1 MGSGIR
7 NRGGVVT
14 LKGVIERRKAG
25 GGVLRYLR
33 VRQAIV
39 AKLPDDIPM
48 DSPAFLAAYAAA
60 REAHTPVKNDPGT
73 LAHLIEVALRSD
85 RVKGWSPSHRR
96 AIRRDLD
103 AIRAAYGKLPARG
116 AQDRHIQ
123 ADVDKAPNPRA
134 RMKAWR
140 FLTDHGCRTGILTRD
155 PAKGLTVERKA
166 TDGYPPW
173 TEAEIAAFRARWPIG
188 SVARAA
194 MELLFWTGCRVSDAV
209 LIGPQHVGRDGVLAF
224 RQTKTKGFAFVPW
237 TCAVPPFADA
247 ADRDQMHQALGA
259 LPGGHMTFLAT
270 AQGNTRSVAA
280 LSHLIR
286 ASAHEAGIE
295 RSAHGL
301 RKARLTALAE
311 GGATTHQIGA
321 WGGHESLKEVEHYTR
336 SASRRA
342 AVMGTEQA
350 RNDGNASA
358 PQWKNAKK

>member
-1 MGSGIR
+1 MGRGIR
-7 NRGGVVT
+7 DRTGIVT
-14 LKGVIERRKAG
+14 LVGIIERPKAG

-33 VRQAIV
+33 RRGKPLV
-39 AKLPDDIPM
+39 KLPDDIPM
-48 DSPAFLAAYAAA
+48 DSPDFLAAYAAA
-60 REAHTPVKNDPGT
+60 RADDPVRGEPGT
-73 LAHLIEVALRSD
+73 LAHLVEVALRSD
-85 RVKGWSPSHRR
+85 RVKGWSASHRS
-96 AIRRDLD
+96 AMRRELD

-116 AQDRHIQ
+116 AQDRHMQ

-140 FLTDHGCRTGILTRD
+140 FLSDHGVRTGILTRD
-155 PAKGLTVERKA
+155 PAKALRVERRQ
-166 TDGYPPW
+166 TEGYPPW
-173 TEAEIAAFRARWPIG
+173 TEAEIARFRARWPIG

-247 ADRDQMHQALGA
+247 ADRDQMHAALAA
-259 LPGGHMTFLAT
+259 LPGQHLTFLAT
-270 AQGNTRSVAA
+270 SQGNTRSDAA
-280 LSHLIR
+280 LSHMIR
-286 ASAHEAGIE
+286 EAARAAEVE

-301 RKARLTALAE
+301 RKSRLTTLAE

-342 AVMGTEQA
+342 AVMGTEHDQNVA
-350 RNDGNASA
+350 NAA
-358 PQWKNAKK
+358 LPVAKIGEK